1 MPREVPVLSAIAF
14 AVAIG
19 FGVIAPAVPIFARD
33 FGVGRTA
40 AAAVISAFA
49 FMRFVSALSSGRL
62 VDRFGERAVLATGLA
77 LVAVTTGLAGLA
89 NSYLMLLTLRA
100 LGGIGSAMFT
110 VAAVSLLLRV
120 VDASYRGR
128 ANGWFQAG
136 FLAGGLAGPVFG
148 GILTEVSVRLPFFV
162 YAVSVSIAGGIAL
175 AFLAKANLQ
184 HKEKNENDSEDTRRT
199 TLREALGFKAFRA
212 ALASNLGA
220 GWSLWGV
227 RTSLIPL
234 FVIEAMRVG
243 PIWTGIGFLV
253 SSVFQAIL
261 LMPAGRFVDTI
272 GRKPAI
278 IGGGLVAAAAMGTIA
293 LFDNLPAYL
302 VAMALFGV
310 AGAYLGVAPSAVV
323 GDVVR
328 GRGGQV
334 VAAYQMA
341 GDLGAVVGPLAAG
354 ALADEVSF
362 GAAFGMTAGV
372 VLIGPLLALRMPETR
387 YSRADEV
394 VPAPGGGTP

>member
-1 MPREVPVLSAIAF
+1 M
-14 AVAIG
+14 
-19 FGVIAPAVPIFARD
+19 IAPAVPIFARD

-62 VDRFGERAVLATGLA
+62 VDRFGERAVLATGLGM
-77 LVAVTTGLAGLA
+77 VAVTTGLAGLA
-89 NSYLMLLTLRA
+89 NSYLLLLVLRA

-120 VDASYRGR
+120 VDADYRGR

-148 GILTEVSVRLPFFV
+148 GALTEISVRLPFFV
-162 YAVSVSIAGGIAL
+162 YAISVSIAGAIAV
-175 AFLAKANLQ
+175 AFLAKTTLLER
-184 HKEKNENDSEDTRRT
+184 EKKQDQEQIPRT
-199 TLREALGFKAFRA
+199 TLREALGLKAFRA
-212 ALASNLGA
+212 ALAANLGA

-253 SSVFQAIL
+253 SSVFQALL
-261 LMPAGRFVDTI
+261 LMPAGKFVDQI

-278 IGGGLVAAAAMGTIA
+278 IGGGIVAALAMGTIA
-293 LFDNLPAYL
+293 LFETVPAYL
-302 VAMALFGV
+302 VAMALFGI

-323 GDVVR
+323 GDVVK

-372 VLIGPLLALRMPETR
+372 VLIGPLLALRAPETR
-387 YSRADEV
+387 YSRANEV
-394 VPAPGGGTP
+394 APAPGGGTS

>member
-89 NSYLMLLTLRA
+89 TSYLMLLTLRA

-175 AFLAKANLQ
+175 AFLAKANLK
-184 HKEKNENDSEDTRRT
+184 HKEKNENGSEDTQRT

-293 LFDNLPAYL
+293 LFDTVPAYL

>member
-89 NSYLMLLTLRA
+89 NSYFMLLALRA

-120 VDASYRGR
+120 VDAEYRGR

-148 GILTEVSVRLPFFV
+148 GLLTEVSVRLPFFV
-162 YAVSVSIAGGIAL
+162 YAVSVSIAGVIAM

-184 HKEKNENDSEDTRRT
+184 HKEKADQAAETERT
-199 TLREALGFKAFRA
+199 TLRQALGFKAFRA

-302 VAMALFGV
+302 VAMALFGI

-394 VPAPGGGTP
+394 MPTREGGTP

>member
-89 NSYLMLLTLRA
+89 NSYFMLLALRA

-148 GILTEVSVRLPFFV
+148 GLLTEISVRLPFFV
-162 YAVSVSIAGGIAL
+162 YAVSVSIAGVIAM

-184 HKEKNENDSEDTRRT
+184 HKEKNQEAAETERT
-199 TLREALGFKAFRA
+199 TLKQALGFKAFRA

-293 LFDNLPAYL
+293 LFDNVPAYL

-394 VPAPGGGTP
+394 VPTREGGTP

>member
-1 MPREVPVLSAIAF
+1 
-14 AVAIG
+14 
-19 FGVIAPAVPIFARD
+19 
-33 FGVGRTA
+33 
-40 AAAVISAFA
+40 
-49 FMRFVSALSSGRL
+49 
-62 VDRFGERAVLATGLA
+62 
-77 LVAVTTGLAGLA
+77 
-89 NSYLMLLTLRA
+89 
-100 LGGIGSAMFT
+100 
-110 VAAVSLLLRV
+110 
-120 VDASYRGR
+120 
-128 ANGWFQAG
+128 
-136 FLAGGLAGPVFG
+136 
-148 GILTEVSVRLPFFV
+148 
-162 YAVSVSIAGGIAL
+162 
-175 AFLAKANLQ
+175 
-184 HKEKNENDSEDTRRT
+184 
-199 TLREALGFKAFRA
+199 
-212 ALASNLGA
+212 
-220 GWSLWGV
+220 
-227 RTSLIPL
+227 
-234 FVIEAMRVG
+234 MRVG

-293 LFDNLPAYL
+293 LFDTVPAYL